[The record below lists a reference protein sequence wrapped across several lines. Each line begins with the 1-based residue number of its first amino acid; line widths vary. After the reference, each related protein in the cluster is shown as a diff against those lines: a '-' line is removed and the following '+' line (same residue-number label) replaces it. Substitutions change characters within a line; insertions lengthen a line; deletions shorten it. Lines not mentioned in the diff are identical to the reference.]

1 MTFDAGSQV
10 EFVANLM
17 KNASGCFS
25 SSAICWLVL
34 CFYEL
39 LHCTPR
45 LDPVSSAA
53 DEFGPKLLAAARY
66 LEFLGLLFMTEMIG
80 QIVLILLL
88 RLVCYEINFFVFRF
102 NNGKHK
108 MVNNWHLFI
117 ETG

>member
-1 MTFDAGSQV
+1 MRRLVRSRFRSDGWIHAWLSVSVTFDAGSEV

-34 CFYEL
+34 CFYTVKL
-39 LHCTPR
+39 YHCTPR
-45 LDPVSSAA
+45 LEFVSSAA

-88 RLVCYEINFFVFRF
+88 R
-102 NNGKHK
+102 
-108 MVNNWHLFI
+108 
-117 ETG
+117 